1 MISLEYPMRLFLL
14 LATLV
19 FVVSPLE
26 AQKRAKRDPYKISQ
40 EELAEYGEASM
51 AEVIP
56 RARPNFLT
64 FNSAGGAG
72 FGTEQ
77 AIGGVMPTIV
87 VFVGTQQQGDS
98 SVLRFYKAAD
108 LKEVRYFKPGN
119 SLSPLTAGNAYV
131 IQLVMRDRK
140 DP

>member
-1 MISLEYPMRLFLL
+1 MRLFLL

-19 FVVSPLE
+19 FVASPLE

-51 AEVIP
+51 VEVIP

-64 FNSAGGAG
+64 FGGAGGAG
-72 FGTEQ
+72 VGSEQ
-77 AIGGVMPTIV
+77 SIRGMMPTIV

-98 SVLRFYKAAD
+98 STLRFYKANEV
-108 LKEVRYFKPGN
+108 KEVRYFKPGN

-131 IQLVMRDRK
+131 IQLVMRDRR